1 MGTLIH
7 ACTCNETLI
16 LVDVIQI
23 CVSRSAKSSFIKVLG
38 KPYTTHMTLRYPGHP
53 ALTHC
58 SNPKPIG
65 SRRNRDVP
73 HNFSATHFS
82 SRFWP
87 LSGPDDVETLW
98 TSGPTRSDRLCCRS
112 AIKKPSASRYFRL
125 FVTNSLRL
133 PNTPLETILYF
144 FELRIRKTLRRNSCA
159 QLSSQLHTFTEI
171 SSHYVL
177 PATT

>member
-1 MGTLIH
+1 
-7 ACTCNETLI
+7 
-16 LVDVIQI
+16 
-23 CVSRSAKSSFIKVLG
+23 
-38 KPYTTHMTLRYPGHP
+38 
-53 ALTHC
+53 
-58 SNPKPIG
+58 
-65 SRRNRDVP
+65 VP

-144 FELRIRKTLRRNSCA
+144 FELRIRKTLRRNYCA
-159 QLSSQLHTFTEI
+159 AELPAAHFYRNFQPLRLTSHHMKYITFT
-171 SSHYVL
+171 VL
-177 PATT
+177 WIRAEMTSLLPYPEPAHGARANDGVGALPPCPRRGHLDSGSGRR